1 MKKHISRFGKGALLC
16 TIATLAAVAFM
27 FAGCSGAGSSKTVK
41 IALQA
46 PITGDYAYEGQM
58 AKQSVEVAAELI
70 NKAGG
75 VLGKQVEIVVVDDGS
90 NPKDSALA
98 AQKAVSQKV
107 SAVIASYG
115 SSVTEPAADIYEKN
129 KMVSVAYGA
138 TAVRLTMDRDR
149 VYFFRTCGRD
159 DAQGLFFGKY
169 AVETMGAK
177 RIAIM
182 HDNSTF
188 AKGVADEARKALDPY
203 VTAGKTEIVYFD
215 AITPK
220 EKDFSSAVTK
230 LRETKP
236 DVWYFTGY
244 YPEAGLL
251 IRQARDA
258 GLTCPFIGANAA
270 INDDFVKIAGIDVA
284 AGALMTQEPLITDV
298 TTSNAEQFRTL
309 YSQKFGELPSSPWP
323 VYAADALY
331 ALVGAIGKAGKTDGA
346 AVADAM
352 RTKIDGVEGV
362 TGPVLFTDRGDRK
375 DVPYKMYIVDP
386 KGKLMVFSR

>member
-1 MKKHISRFGKGALLC
+1 MTKRTTYGRAVLGLSCAGLALALL
-16 TIATLAAVAFM
+16 L
-27 FAGCSGAGSSKTVK
+27 AGCAGAGAGKTIK

-58 AKQSVEVAAELI
+58 AKQSVEIAADLI

-107 SAVIASYG
+107 AAVIGSYG

-129 KMVSVAYGA
+129 KLVSVGYGC
-138 TAVRLTMDRDR
+138 TAVRLTMDKDR
-149 VYFFRTCGRD
+149 KFFFRTCGRD

-169 AVETMGAK
+169 AVETLGAK

-188 AKGVADEARKALDPY
+188 AKGVADEAKKALDPY
-203 VTAGKTEIVYFD
+203 VTAGKTQIVYFD

-220 EKDFSSAVTK
+220 EKDFSAAITNLK
-230 LRETKP
+230 GTKP

-251 IRQARDA
+251 IRQAKDA

-284 AGALMTQEPLITDV
+284 KGALMTQEPLVTDV
-298 TTSNAEQFRTL
+298 TTDIAGQFKAA
-309 YSQKFGELPSSPWP
+309 YEAKFKELPSSPWP

-331 ALVGAIGKAGKTDGA
+331 AITGAIAKAGKVDKA
-346 AVADAM
+346 AIADAM
-352 RTKIDGVEGV
+352 RSKMDGVQGV

-375 DVPYKMYIVDP
+375 DVPYKMYVVDAE
-386 KGKLMVFSR
+386 GKLKVYSK

>member
-1 MKKHISRFGKGALLC
+1 MSKKTNVWWRISPILVCAALALTLSLVGCAKAGTGK
-16 TIATLAAVAFM
+16 TI
-27 FAGCSGAGSSKTVK
+27 K

-58 AKQSVEVAAELI
+58 AKQSVEIAAELI

-107 SAVIASYG
+107 VAVIGSYG
-115 SSVTEPAADIYEKN
+115 SSITEPAADIYEKN
-129 KMVSVAYGA
+129 KLVSVGYGC
-138 TAVRLTMDRDR
+138 TAVRLTMDKERKF
-149 VYFFRTCGRD
+149 FFRTCGRD

-169 AVETMGAK
+169 AVETLGAK

-188 AKGVADEARKALDPY
+188 AKGVADEAKKALDPY
-203 VTAGKTEIVYFD
+203 IAAGKTEIVYFD

-220 EKDFSSAVTK
+220 EKDFSAAVTK
-230 LRETKP
+230 LKGTKP

-251 IRQARDA
+251 IRQAKDA
-258 GLTCPFIGANAA
+258 GLTCPFIGGNAA
-270 INDDFVKIAGIDVA
+270 INDDFVKIAGLDVA
-284 AGALMTQEPLITDV
+284 KGALMTQEPLVTDV
-298 TTSNAEQFRTL
+298 TTAVAEQFKTA
-309 YSQKFGELPSSPWP
+309 YAAKFKELPSSPWP

-331 ALVGAIGKAGKTDGA
+331 GIVGAISKSGKTDG
-346 AVADAM
+346 VSIADAM
-352 RTKIDGVEGV
+352 RTKMDGVAGV
-362 TGPVLFTDRGDRK
+362 TGAVLFTERGDRK
-375 DVPYKMYIVDP
+375 DVPYKMYTVDP
-386 KGKLMVFSR
+386 EGKLKVYSK

>member
-1 MKKHISRFGKGALLC
+1 MTKRTTYGRAVLGLSCAGLALALL
-16 TIATLAAVAFM
+16 L
-27 FAGCSGAGSSKTVK
+27 AGCAGAGAGKTIK

-58 AKQSVEVAAELI
+58 AKQSVEIAADLI

-107 SAVIASYG
+107 AAVIGSYG

-129 KMVSVAYGA
+129 KLVSVGYGC
-138 TAVRLTMDRDR
+138 TAVRLTMDKDR
-149 VYFFRTCGRD
+149 KFFFRTCGRD

-169 AVETMGAK
+169 AVETLGAK

-188 AKGVADEARKALDPY
+188 AKGVADEAKKALDPY
-203 VTAGKTEIVYFD
+203 VTAGKTQIVYFD

-220 EKDFSSAVTK
+220 EKDFSAAITNLK
-230 LRETKP
+230 GTKP

-251 IRQARDA
+251 IRQAKDA

-284 AGALMTQEPLITDV
+284 KGALMTQEPLVTDV
-298 TTSNAEQFRTL
+298 TTDIAGQFKAA
-309 YSQKFGELPSSPWP
+309 YEAKFKELPSSPWP

-331 ALVGAIGKAGKTDGA
+331 AITGAIAKAGKVDKVA
-346 AVADAM
+346 IADAM
-352 RTKIDGVEGV
+352 RSKMDGVQGV

-375 DVPYKMYIVDP
+375 DVPYKMYVVDAE
-386 KGKLMVFSR
+386 GKLKVYSK